1 MIVSSSAIRILIG
14 SASSDSRNSPQGG
27 GIAGAGAPSRPAGL
41 SLLESALACSRQPRP
56 EACERGSVVVARRI
70 LTGVAVTVVVAV
82 VSLAGAAAADIDA
95 AAVTLRAADLPGA
108 KVTSQKA
115 VKEPG
120 YVSAFERSF
129 TYKTPNGRAGV
140 LAVEAESAVA
150 ATAAQVTTD
159 LGKVRRSLANKAA
172 RANLIKNL
180 AVNLK
185 VKPSA

>member
-41 SLLESALACSRQPRP
+41 SLLESALACSREPRP
-56 EACERGSVVVARRI
+56 RRLTRGSVLVARK
-70 LTGVAVTVVVAV
+70 LCSGVAVTVLVALV
-82 VSLAGAAAADIDA
+82 ALAGAAAADVDA

-129 TYKTPNGRAGV
+129 TYKTPNGGAGV
-140 LAVEAESAVA
+140 VAVDTESEVAV
-150 ATAAQVTTD
+150 TAAQ
-159 LGKVRRSLANKAA
+159 AA
-172 RANLIKNL
+172 
-180 AVNLK
+180 
-185 VKPSA
+185 